1 MRRQYLWGA
10 LAVLTILQ
18 ATAGAVPVVPSY
30 DAFGPLP
37 AATFGGSGIPNHAVA
52 ISSVVNAGS
61 TITLGLTAHQRFVGP
76 NLVNNGAGDFFA
88 SPGIS
93 TPPNAATWNFAFY
106 TDIVGGGTFNDYR
119 FELSYDLD
127 AAAGNDLS
135 THGTINLN
143 AAVAA
148 AGGALA
154 LTTNVQDS
162 QNLGFAY
169 LTTGIPTVVTAPI
182 PPVVFSANSTGE
194 YTFQLRVYDSLSGG
208 TLLDAASI
216 RVNVAVP
223 EASAAMLLGSLSGVA
238 GCATLGWRRL
248 RRRS

>member
-1 MRRQYLWGA
+1 MRRQYLWSA
-10 LAVLTILQ
+10 LAVLAILQ
-18 ATAGAVPVVPSY
+18 TTSGAVPVLPSY
-30 DAFGPLP
+30 DSFGPLP

-52 ISSVVNAGS
+52 ISTVTSGAD

-76 NLVNNGAGDFFA
+76 NLASAAGDFFA
-88 SPGIS
+88 GAGIS

-106 TDIVGGGTFNDYR
+106 TDITGGGAFDDYR

-127 AAAGNDLS
+127 AATGNDLS

-143 AAVAA
+143 AAVFA
-148 AGGALA
+148 AGGNLA

-182 PPVVFSANSTGE
+182 PPVVFNANSPGE

-223 EASAAMLLGSLSGVA
+223 EASAAMLLGSISGVA
-238 GCATLGWRRL
+238 GCVTLGWRRL